1 MSLQV
6 QFNYKHVLRD
16 PSPYL
21 FLLVPSLNQSASFA
35 REHSE
40 HSFRVSRVLDLK
52 RDRLFHEISRFM
64 GEKNVN
70 FIPNN

>member
-21 FLLVPSLNQSASFA
+21 FLLVPSLNQRASFA
-35 REHSE
+35 REHLE
-40 HSFRVSRVLDLK
+40 HSFRVSR
-52 RDRLFHEISRFM
+52 RYSIEIHEISRFM
-64 GEKNVN
+64 GE
-70 FIPNN
+70 

>member
-21 FLLVPSLNQSASFA
+21 FLLVPSLNQRASFA
-35 REHSE
+35 REHLE
-40 HSFRVSRVLDLK
+40 HSFRVSRSK
-52 RDRLFHEISRFM
+52 FM
-64 GEKNVN
+64 KYQGLWVSKK
-70 FIPNN
+70 

>member
-21 FLLVPSLNQSASFA
+21 FLLVPSLNQRASFA
-35 REHSE
+35 REHLE
-40 HSFRVSRVLDLK
+40 HSFRVSRVLD
-52 RDRLFHEISRFM
+52 RNS
-64 GEKNVN
+64 
-70 FIPNN
+70 